1 MRNLKIHLK
10 EQHYYFKEIL
20 AFLFIMLG
28 IYFLRQQREE
38 LFKVKQTIA
47 LTHPFWLLLG
57 IILVGIYI
65 LLQAMMY
72 IHSFRSVGKDISIKL
87 AIHLFLKRNLVSV
100 FLPGG
105 GVTSLAFFTKEI
117 ERTGISKTKINFASY
132 IYGIIGIASI
142 IVISIPVI
150 AFTTLTDKTIG
161 GEWETVTILI
171 ILLALIAFVS
181 KSIYTQGY
189 MYRFIIH
196 YFPALETIIEE
207 IQSGKFSK
215 KHLLYT
221 LLYSTF
227 IEVVGIMHLY
237 IAMEALG
244 IDGNL
249 TAAVVSYVVA
259 TLFLCLSPFMRGL
272 GAVEISMVYVLSKF
286 NIDKTFAI
294 SITFL
299 YRLFEFWLPL
309 VAGLV
314 SFLFQKGNLILRVFP
329 SVLLFVLGIVNIAS
343 VLTPAIA
350 SRLKTLHQFI
360 PNDTIHFSNYMVL
373 LIGFLLMICSA
384 FLIKGLRNAWII
396 ALSLSALSLIGH
408 ITKAIDYEEASLA
421 LFTLITLIATY
432 KQYYIKGDRK
442 LQNFSVGTS
451 FIIITSVLIYGTIG
465 FYQLKSNH
473 FNEDFTLGQSVI
485 NTFACLVLLDTTYL
499 DPQTEFAKLFIYS
512 INIFGITAILLLF
525 YSFVHPYI
533 FHLAHNE
540 EERQRADN
548 LVKLYGKS
556 PVDYFKVAH
565 DKFFFF
571 SSEPAGMISYKIA
584 NSYAIV
590 LHEPICETDDS
601 GKRKIISSFETFC
614 QQNSVK
620 PVYYRVDEEKLPFF
634 TSMKKKALPIGQEAI
649 VNLNDFTL
657 EGKSNKSLRNALN
670 NVQKKGFVTRV
681 YAAPIKDGLLQKL
694 KYVSDNWLQSLNREE
709 MVFSQGMFDESELK
723 NHTIITL
730 ENNDEK
736 VLSFLNI
743 IPDYVPGEITY
754 DLIRKTADAPNGN
767 MDCLIVALIAYAKEN
782 GFQTLNMG
790 LAPFSGIGKPE
801 DIPQRTIKFAYEKL
815 QQFKHYKGLRDFKDK
830 FEPQWQTKYLVYNND
845 YDLLHIPLALNKVM
859 RA

>member
-1 MRNLKIHLK
+1 MKNLKIHLK
-10 EQHYYFKEIL
+10 QQHYYFKEIL
-20 AFLFIMLG
+20 AFLFILLG
-28 IYFLRQQREE
+28 IYFLRQQRDE
-38 LFKVKQTIA
+38 LFQVRETIA
-47 LTHPFWLLLG
+47 QSNPFWLLLG
-57 IILVGIYI
+57 IILVGVYI
-65 LLQAMMY
+65 FLQAMMY
-72 IHSFRSVGKDISIKL
+72 VYSFKAVGKDISLRL

-117 ERTGISKTKINFASY
+117 EKTGISKTKINFASY
-132 IYGIIGIASI
+132 IYGIIGIVSI
-142 IVISIPVI
+142 ILVSIPVI
-150 AFTTLTDKTIG
+150 AFTTLNNKTIG
-161 GEWETVTILI
+161 GEWETIVALV
-171 ILLALIAFVS
+171 ILLLLIAS
-181 KSIYTQGY
+181 LSRSIYAKGY
-189 MYRFIIH
+189 VYRFILR
-196 YFPALETIIEE
+196 YFPAIETITLE

-215 KHLLYT
+215 RHLLLT

-227 IEVVGIMHLY
+227 IELIGMLHLY

-244 IDGNL
+244 MNGDV
-249 TAAVVSYVVA
+249 TAAVVGYVIA

-272 GAVEISMVYVLSKF
+272 GAVEIAMVYVLNKF
-286 NIDKTFAI
+286 NINNTLAI

-309 VAGLV
+309 VAGLF

-343 VLTPAIA
+343 VLTPAVA

-373 LIGFLLMICSA
+373 LMGFLLMICSA
-384 FLIKGLRNAWII
+384 FLIKGLRNAWVI
-396 ALSLSALSLIGH
+396 ALSLSTLSLIGH

-432 KQYYIKGDRK
+432 KQYYIKGDKK
-442 LQNFSVGTS
+442 LQNFSVGTAL
-451 FIIITSVLIYGTIG
+451 IIVASVLIYGTIG

-473 FNEDFTLGQSVI
+473 FNEDFTLGESIV
-485 NTFACLVLLDTTYL
+485 NTFACLVLLDTNYL
-499 DPQTEFAKLFIYS
+499 NPQTEFAKLFIYS

-533 FHLAHNE
+533 VDMNNSE
-540 EERQRADN
+540 EEKQKASA
-548 LVKLYGKS
+548 LVSLYGKS
-556 PVDYFKVAH
+556 SVDYFKTAQ
-565 DKFFFF
+565 DKIFFF
-571 SSEPAGMISYKIA
+571 SNDPVGLISYKIA
-584 NSYAIV
+584 NSYAVV
-590 LHEPICETDDS
+590 LHEPLGEPNDLSKQEIICA
-601 GKRKIISSFETFC
+601 FETFC
-614 QQNSVK
+614 RQNSLK
-620 PVYYRVDEEKLPFF
+620 PIYYRVDEESLTFF
-634 TSMKKKALPIGQEAI
+634 SNIKKKALPIGQEAI
-649 VNLNDFTL
+649 VNLEDFTL

-670 NVQKKGFVTRV
+670 NVQKKGLTTKI
-681 YAAPIKDGLLQKL
+681 YLPPIKDGLIQKL
-694 KYVSDNWLQSLNREE
+694 KYVSDNWLESLHREE
-709 MVFSQGMFDESELK
+709 MIFSQGMFDEVELK

-730 ENNDEK
+730 ENDDEK

-743 IPDYVPGEITY
+743 IPDNVPGEVTY
-754 DLIRKTADAPNGN
+754 DLIRKTVDAPNGN
-767 MDCLIVALIAYAKEN
+767 MDCLIVALIEHAKKH

-830 FEPQWQTKYLVYNND
+830 FEPQWQTKYLIYNND

-859 RA
+859 RT